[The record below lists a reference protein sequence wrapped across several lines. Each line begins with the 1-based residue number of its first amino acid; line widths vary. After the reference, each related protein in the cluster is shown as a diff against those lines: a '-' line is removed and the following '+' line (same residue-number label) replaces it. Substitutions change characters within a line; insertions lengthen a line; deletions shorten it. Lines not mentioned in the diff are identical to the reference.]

1 MRPVGLTSVTFRQL
15 SVDQIIALARETGCT
30 GIEWGSDVHIK
41 PKQLDQAGQAA
52 EACRLNQLA
61 IFSYGSYYKLNQ
73 GLDPDTNFQAY
84 LETAVKLGA
93 PLVRIWAGRTA
104 SAQAGDDFFQ
114 KAVAETQRC
123 CDLAAKVGID
133 VAFEYHRKSL
143 TDNSASAVKLLKAVN
158 RPNCKTYWQP
168 NPELTAEENSRE
180 LEEIRPWLARVHVFS
195 WLPDNTRLPLAAQE
209 AAWKN
214 WLTLIPREIPLILEF
229 VREDQP
235 EQFRQDMET
244 LQKWLPHNTCL

>member
-1 MRPVGLTSVTFRQL
+1 MKSSHWPGKRAAPVSNGAATSI
-15 SVDQIIALARETGCT
+15 S
-30 GIEWGSDVHIK
+30 
-41 PKQLDQAGQAA
+41 
-52 EACRLNQLA
+52 NQ
-61 IFSYGSYYKLNQ
+61 S
-73 GLDPDTNFQAY
+73 
-84 LETAVKLGA
+84 
-93 PLVRIWAGRTA
+93 RIWAGRTA
-104 SAQAGDDFFQ
+104 SAQADDDFFQ

-158 RPNCKTYWQP
+158 RSNCKTYWQP
-168 NPELTAEENSRE
+168 NPELTVEENSRE

-229 VREDQP
+229 VKEDQP